1 MRNALALTL
10 LLAVAAIVAAP
21 AFAGINHGAKA
32 AATQRYKLSSTMTAK
47 QVTSPRPTGGVSDA
61 QGKLSGQVT
70 VGKSSTATWALRYSG
85 LTGQVRVAQISYRAG
100 GQTQVIRLCAPCKK
114 GSSFV
119 SQFPSRT
126 VAQAFVQRALV
137 GKAYVLL
144 KTKKNPRGEVRG
156 VVKAKRS

>member
-1 MRNALALTL
+1 M
-10 LLAVAAIVAAP
+10 
-21 AFAGINHGAKA
+21 
-32 AATQRYKLSSTMTAK
+32 
-47 QVTSPRPTGGVSDA
+47 
-61 QGKLSGQVT
+61 GQVT

-85 LTGQVRVAQISYRAG
+85 SDRTGPRG
-100 GQTQVIRLCAPCKK
+100 GDQLPRRQGRRRSIRLCAPCKK